1 MIGHKVT
8 TNPDEIADG
17 FNKYFNDIEAVLADN
32 LPNGQNSFEAYV
44 KPIETS
50 FEIQNITVVEVKSEI
65 SRIKTSKAT
74 GHDSIYHP
82 NF

>member
-32 LPNGQNSFEAYV
+32 LPNGQNSFEA
-44 KPIETS
+44 
-50 FEIQNITVVEVKSEI
+50 
-65 SRIKTSKAT
+65 
-74 GHDSIYHP
+74 
-82 NF
+82 